1 MALLH
6 LQFIMHKQFWFQTFL
21 QIKKHVIS
29 SHHGQRRRIRVVW
42 LATRINLVDNQGLS
56 IVEYNFLVGAM
67 VWTIFAASTLIIAT
81 VKSFCELIISLVFI
95 FMFILAR
102 STILN

>member
-21 QIKKHVIS
+21 QIKKHVIL
-29 SHHGQRRRIRVVW
+29 SHHGQRRRIR

-67 VWTIFAASTLIIAT
+67 VWTIFAASTLIITT